1 MTISIYQF
9 YKHFFITFFS
19 LNQVLVTWFISEDFA
34 NFCSKF
40 FIITVNY
47 HFFYSIDRCVQTWS
61 FWKYCHH
68 FSFKNFA
75 FSSYWINVSSFKV
88 RWGTRRIFQLIL
100 INCTFFYKYK
110 DKRNQSFSRQE
121 KNSDLHK
128 IIYKRAVSSS
138 HFQLLL
144 FPS

>member
-1 MTISIYQF
+1 MTILIYQF

-47 HFFYSIDRCVQTWS
+47 HFFLSIDRCVQTWS

>member
-1 MTISIYQF
+1 MLKPNFFNCKHCSPLCEKGGEVINPYIKWWNLLLFGENINNFVLQF
-9 YKHFFITFFS
+9 LDFTWPEFVQFNFS
-19 LNQVLVTWFISEDFA
+19 
-34 NFCSKF
+34 CMKP
-40 FIITVNY
+40 
-47 HFFYSIDRCVQTWS
+47 
-61 FWKYCHH
+61 
-68 FSFKNFA
+68 FKNFA